1 MSKFKKLAVFL
12 LTFIMVLSIIPMTS
26 MAANDGWFTI
36 DGVWYYLKNGDPVKG
51 WQKIGGKW
59 YYFYEDYGEMM
70 DYPCYNYK
78 GTIYV
83 FEQSGALRD
92 NKTGWFKTSYGG
104 EKYSFYVKKGGIAT
118 TGWKKISGKWYYFE
132 SEGPMLDPTA
142 DWAKDSFDVTKL
154 DKNSYKAVVE
164 YDLYFFN
171 KDGSLKTN
179 CWILDTTDNE
189 QPWYYLDKNG
199 IPVTGW
205 KQIGKKWYYF
215 NSEGRMLSL
224 VWIKGNEKSNW
235 YYLDKNGAMVTN
247 AWRVSGVNY
256 WLYLGKDGLNVK
268 GWKKLSGKWYYFDPN
283 FDGICIMSRTGVTID
298 GKKYDFDKDGVCLNP

>member
-1 MSKFKKLAVFL
+1 MSEFKKLAVFL

-70 DYPCYNYK
+70 DYPSFNYK
-78 GTIYV
+78 GTTYV

-92 NKTGWFKTSYGG
+92 NKTGWFTTNYGG
-104 EKYSFYVKKGGIAT
+104 EKYSFYVKKDGIAT

-179 CWILDTTDNE
+179 SWVKYDSS
-189 QPWYYLDKNG
+189 WFYLDKNG

-205 KQIGKKWYYF
+205 KQIDKKWYYF
-215 NSEGRMLSL
+215 YKDGAMKADGWIHSEDD
-224 VWIKGNEKSNW
+224 EW
-235 YYLDKNGAMVTN
+235 YYVGKDGAMVTN
-247 AWRVSGVNY
+247 SWVLDTTSSEGGWCYQDKNGRSVLG
-256 WLYLGKDGLNVK
+256 WLKLNK
-268 GWKKLSGKWYYFDPN
+268 KWYYL
-283 FDGICIMSRTGVTID
+283 DGGFGYCLMNTSKEIG
-298 GKKYDFDKDGVCLNP
+298 GKVYNFDKDGVCLNP